1 MEGIASVLIALVIVA
16 SVIAASLGTV
26 NFFHSRQ
33 QKEALR
39 CAWCNGPIK
48 DRMWVAQGD
57 KDMHTKC
64 AREAKVY
71 LGVISK
77 KDD

>member
-26 NFFHSRQ
+26 NFFHARQ
-33 QKEALR
+33 QKALR
-39 CAWCNGPIK
+39 CDWCNGPITDK
-48 DRMWVAQGD
+48 MWVAQGD